1 MPCVFRPNVT
11 YVDFNI
17 ALIIPACPSLQ
28 SVSFS
33 GPGWVYSQ
41 EQYETEFRNDTGT
54 HQRYPQQEHARNL
67 AAIFMPKND
76 FVPFL
81 DRHVGTIYHTD
92 CHHDDPLSC
101 HSMNE
106 MVCELL
112 RSCGDGQNQKRFRNC
127 GNDEF
132 VEGTDDNFDSISKFL
147 NDFFLQ
153 SE

>member
-1 MPCVFRPNVT
+1 MPL
-11 YVDFNI
+11 NI

-33 GPGWVYSQ
+33 GPGWVYSK
-41 EQYETEFRNDTGT
+41 EQYDTEFWNGTGNQ
-54 HQRYPQQEHARNL
+54 QRYPRETHARNL

-76 FVPFL
+76 IAPLL
-81 DRHVGTIYHTD
+81 DRHVGTIYHTNCD
-92 CHHDDPLSC
+92 HGDPLSC
-101 HSMNE
+101 HSMNG

-132 VEGTDDNFDSISKFL
+132 VEGTDDNFGSISKFL